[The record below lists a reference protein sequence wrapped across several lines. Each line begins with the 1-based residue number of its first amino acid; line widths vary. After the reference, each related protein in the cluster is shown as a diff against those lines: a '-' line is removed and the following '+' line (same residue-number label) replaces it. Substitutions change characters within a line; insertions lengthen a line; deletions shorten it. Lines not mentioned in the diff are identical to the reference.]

1 MHLDATTRKPIA
13 AYRKALDEVKNHV
26 MTELKASVVITKE
39 IVFGS
44 ANDLPLKEHSHQYK
58 AKTLVDIM
66 ENVALDTVPW
76 ESIAACLA
84 NDRNAELPPHF
95 RTDICADTS
104 FVLQIASIKTATG
117 SFGAVI
123 KHFIF
128 AQKTTSLRNIDEV
141 VHGTGYLTDYSPSF
155 RRGPCAFQILLER
168 NACEAAIKE
177 CPDIL
182 DDPDTSVMSV
192 TKLKVRT
199 QLQVICDNRV
209 NDDAEPD
216 LLDSAGQIKFDFMD
230 IIAPAFPDKSSK
242 QAAYVRTPVRLGS
255 DDAFPDFD
263 EAHKFCCSSAPSD
276 LARGCRQ
283 ARLCE
288 RSHLP
293 DYFIHRRIL
302 DEGGANVY
310 LSLTAVGV
318 FLKYRGMDDLWVDV
332 QCCYG
337 VVLDKKDCRV
347 VGGKTEAVVMD
358 EAIVGAHP
366 EDGWSVGSKRINTAG
381 AEQTR
386 KPARTERS
394 NLVSRVP
401 GIDCQQERCME
412 RRRPVARGGSF

>member
-168 NACEAAIKE
+168 TSRWMVSYRRLELQGQAGQKLRESKLGLTTSENSAPDLTWVMARLSGLNLKPVDFGGPLHDWSTGLVKE
-177 CPDIL
+177 CL
-182 DDPDTSVMSV
+182 
-192 TKLKVRT
+192 
-199 QLQVICDNRV
+199 
-209 NDDAEPD
+209 
-216 LLDSAGQIKFDFMD
+216 
-230 IIAPAFPDKSSK
+230 
-242 QAAYVRTPVRLGS
+242 
-255 DDAFPDFD
+255 
-263 EAHKFCCSSAPSD
+263 
-276 LARGCRQ
+276 
-283 ARLCE
+283 
-288 RSHLP
+288 RS
-293 DYFIHRRIL
+293 RNQ
-302 DEGGANVY
+302 G
-310 LSLTAVGV
+310 
-318 FLKYRGMDDLWVDV
+318 
-332 QCCYG
+332 
-337 VVLDKKDCRV
+337 
-347 VGGKTEAVVMD
+347 
-358 EAIVGAHP
+358 
-366 EDGWSVGSKRINTAG
+366 
-381 AEQTR
+381 
-386 KPARTERS
+386 
-394 NLVSRVP
+394 VP
-401 GIDCQQERCME
+401 GH
-412 RRRPVARGGSF
+412 PG